1 MGSRRDR
8 IANEK
13 IIDFFAPATR
23 AIGTS
28 QSGVVD
34 LRAGVP
40 VVGAAGGGAGREVHT
55 NILLQL
61 QVGGEWAA
69 AGTIDVQVFT
79 GDIATALTLFATGAQ
94 CLATESEDLYLFE
107 VRDLQRYMR
116 VDMVIA
122 GDGSTLCSMLG
133 NAERSRREPVYQLG
147 TEKAVTI
154 NKNPASF

>member
-1 MGSRRDR
+1 MGWRRDR

-13 IIDFFAPATR
+13 IIDFFVPAIRT
-23 AIGTS
+23 AGIS

-34 LRAGVP
+34 LRAGIP

-61 QVGGEWAA
+61 QIGSPWAL
-69 AGTIDVQVFT
+69 TNTLIVRVFT
-79 GDIATALTLFATGAQ
+79 GDTAVALTLFATSAA
-94 CLATESEDLYLFE
+94 CLGTEGEDLYLFE
-107 VRDLQRYMR
+107 IRDLQRYMR
-116 VDMVIA
+116 VDLVLT
-122 GDGSTLCSMLG
+122 GHSCLCNMMG

-147 TEKAVTI
+147 TEKCMTV